1 MAEKNAKTAKTK
13 KTEPAKTK
21 PVEKKPTEAV
31 KTEKAAKPAAKAEV
45 KKPAA
50 KTEKVAK
57 PAAKKTEVKAEKPT
71 ATKAAKKPAA
81 KKPVDK
87 AAQKALADHI
97 YLYHEGSECKAYDW
111 LGAHPATVGGKKG
124 YTFRV
129 WAPNA
134 KSVSVIGEFNGWTRD
149 KGVMKRMKADSEVW
163 ETFIAGA
170 DIYHSYKYSVES
182 QSGDIKDKCDPYAF
196 HAETRPQNASKLYP
210 LDGCHKWTD
219 AAWMKKRAEGS
230 ILEKPM
236 SIYEMHLGSWKKVTN
251 GADGQFYS
259 YDMIGDELIPYLKET
274 GFTHVEFMPVM
285 EHPLD
290 ASWGYQVTGYFAA
303 TSRFGTPAD
312 LMRLIDRLHNAGIGV
327 ILDWVPAHFPRDGH
341 GLVEFDGTGLYE
353 GEDVLMRE
361 HPDWGTRI
369 FDYSRTEVRAFLLSS
384 ANFWVEVFHA
394 DGIRIDAVASMLYLD
409 YGRQDGQWRAN
420 KHGGKENLEAVAF
433 LRKLSEVL
441 LSAHPDVALIA
452 EESTAWPMV
461 TKPPHD
467 GGLGF
472 NFKWNMGWMN
482 DMMHYVCLD
491 PYFRQFNHKDITFSF
506 MYAFSE
512 NFLLPVSHDE
522 VVHGKRSLLDKMP
535 GEYEQKFAGVR
546 AFLLYMFAHPG
557 KKLLFMG
564 QEFGQ
569 FIEWNFENSLDW
581 LLLDF
586 DRHAKLKD
594 YVSALNKF
602 YKANPELWEIDY
614 SWDGF
619 EWICHDDF
627 RANTVSFVR
636 RDKKGRELLFVI
648 NFSPVNRDGYLVGV
662 QRSGVYKE
670 VFNTDSTA
678 FGGEGVHLNTEPLY
692 TYAVPQHERERSIR
706 INLPPMGGVVLR
718 LDREL
723 KKDRKA

>member
-1 MAEKNAKTAKTK
+1 MAENTSRRKKDTAA
-13 KTEPAKTK
+13 P
-21 PVEKKPTEAV
+21 
-31 KTEKAAKPAAKAEV
+31 EKA
-45 KKPAA
+45 
-50 KTEKVAK
+50 
-57 PAAKKTEVKAEKPT
+57 AAKKT
-71 ATKAAKKPAA
+71 AKKPAEKPA
-81 KKPVDK
+81 KKPADK
-87 AAQKALADHI
+87 SRAALRRELGDHI
-97 YLYHEGSECKAYDW
+97 YLFHEGSECAAYEW
-111 LGAHPATVGGKKG
+111 LGAHPHTERGAEG
-124 YTFRV
+124 YIFRV

-134 KSVSVIGEFNGWTRD
+134 VSVSVIGSFNEWDRTAHP
-149 KGVMKRMKADSEVW
+149 MKRTKEDPEVW
-163 ETFIAGA
+163 EAFVPGA
-170 DIYHSYKYSVES
+170 QTYDAYKFSIETKR
-182 QSGDIKDKCDPYAF
+182 GDVIDKCDPYAF
-196 HAETRPQNASKLYP
+196 HAETRPANASKLYP
-210 LDGCHKWTD
+210 IDGCHKWGD
-219 AAWMKKRAEGS
+219 GAWMKKRAS
-230 ILEKPM
+230 SNLLDRPM
-236 SIYEMHLGSWKKVTN
+236 SIYEMHLGSWKKVSP

-259 YDMIGDELIPYLKET
+259 YGMIADDLIPYLKET

-312 LMRLIDRLHNAGIGV
+312 LMDLIDRLHRAGIGV

-341 GLVEFDGTGLYE
+341 GLVDFDGTGLYE
-353 GEDVLMRE
+353 GEDVQMRE

-369 FDYSRTEVRAFLLSS
+369 FDYGRSEVRSFLLSS
-384 ANFWVEVFHA
+384 ADFWLNCFHA
-394 DGIRIDAVASMLYLD
+394 DGLRLDAVASMLYLD
-409 YGRQDGQWRAN
+409 YGRRDGQWKAN
-420 KHGGKENLEAVAF
+420 KYGGNENLEAVSM
-433 LRKLSEVL
+433 LRKLSEVMF
-441 LSAHPDVALIA
+441 ARHPDVALIA

-472 NFKWNMGWMN
+472 NLKWNMGWMN
-482 DMMHYVCLD
+482 DMMHYAALD

-569 FIEWNFENSLDW
+569 FIEWNFENGLDW

-586 DRHAKLKD
+586 DRHAKLKNF
-594 YVSALNKF
+594 VSALNAF
-602 YKANPELWEIDY
+602 YKAHPAMWEIDF

-627 RANTVSFVR
+627 QANTVSFIR
-636 RDKKGRELLFVI
+636 RDRDGRELIFVI
-648 NFSPVNRDGYLVGV
+648 NFSPMERDGYRVGV
-662 QRSGVYKE
+662 QDSGVYTE
-670 VFNTDSTA
+670 VFNTDREE
-678 FGGEGVHLNTEPLY
+678 FGGDGAHINSEPIY
-692 TYAVPQHERERSIR
+692 SSSAPCHEREHSLEIK
-706 INLPPMGGVVLR
+706 LPPLGGVVLK
-718 LDREL
+718 LDRKL
-723 KKDRKA
+723 KKDKIR